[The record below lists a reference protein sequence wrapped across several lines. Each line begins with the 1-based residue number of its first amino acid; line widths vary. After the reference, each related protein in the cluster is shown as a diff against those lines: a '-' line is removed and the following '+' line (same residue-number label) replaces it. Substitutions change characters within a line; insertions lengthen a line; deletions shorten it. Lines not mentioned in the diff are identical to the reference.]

1 MSANRY
7 GQIWHGDHH
16 HINIRFPSAE
26 ARLKFQNEFEAYH
39 ASHDHEGDV
48 PIFKCVTTK
57 DLKLSSGSRS
67 PQDLVK
73 AETDKDYRIT
83 IDGYSWNEIHE
94 YHNPSGWSDYFWYRV
109 PTCCV
114 PPTIVVDREFVD
126 SGTLKRHELSAKFED
141 MPEKDFQSLLE
152 SVQTNDFI
160 DPIVR
165 IYEGHILDG
174 WHRYRA
180 AQELNLIR
188 KLRFQEW
195 DDDADR
201 DGDPRSF
208 VLARNLNRRH
218 LTPAQRAQIVLE
230 FNDWAPRGRP
240 SKNTPNGVLKTK
252 KELAKEA
259 RVGTS
264 TMDRAASIKESGQSE
279 VVIRGDKTPGQLERE
294 AKEKRYAK
302 LCKAINAFNRVWQ
315 KTQLATQVSLSDDFF
330 PAAAEALG
338 FPMNTVEQVYRCQ
351 DSSESEKKMKG
362 FTGLGID
369 SWERYFDAMRT
380 ALIEK
385 PEWVESLESGTHTE
399 DALEHLYQNRQ
410 NFQTAVSDFAQ
421 SGAYLDFAYCRR
433 RIKSLVGL
441 EDSTDEESTDY
452 TQWDLQKIKA
462 QSHLITETVQVI
474 RGYLEEDPKIET
486 HPVAELLSEMQRIS
500 EIHQSA
506 KLDTYTPPFLHQPLS
521 DAVERIEKL
530 WTSDWEAKSD
540 EARLDDLNALEAE
553 LPSLI
558 EAEDT
563 ARETDE
569 KTASSDGVSVAPAK
583 DTVDSLWEQITPA
596 IAAWKSERKGQG
608 IGHASK
614 TMFIS
619 ATKRF
624 HDLPQERETDVD
636 LLQKLLALV
645 TEIQGRMYTFE
656 RYVKMQCDGAS
667 IWRTDEI
674 ADVPASD
681 SEEQTL
687 TESESTPT
695 SEPEKPDWEQK
706 QREHVNRLESLP
718 GEIRQLLPTWQ
729 QAHGIEG
736 TLTLKLLLNARKH
749 IEFGRERGPDPF
761 FREEMEDLLQRMKSN
776 DEGFVKKVRELLR
789 GAEPAQEQSNSV
801 AQYEQTLT
809 LIEKLKDG
817 LKKVHVVDI
826 EEFVDDILHFYNGV
840 GVSDLATRPEETLKN
855 ISDFI
860 EGFVDEPLQAWP
872 EYIRDSH
879 HIPKRELVLVSI
891 GISNNTDDEFE
902 MVEFTDESSDEIR
915 CELNA
920 LPEDLRTALL
930 KLASE
935 QIYAEAVKEFDT
947 DDS

>member
-1 MSANRY
+1 MAANRY

-16 HINIRFPSAE
+16 HINIKFPSNE
-26 ARLKFQNEFEAYH
+26 ARLKFQNEFEAHH
-39 ASHDHEGDV
+39 ASHDHEGDI
-48 PIFKCVTTK
+48 PTFKCVTAK
-57 DLKLSSGSRS
+57 DLKLSTGSRS

-126 SGTLKRHELSAKFED
+126 SGTLQRHELSAVFGD
-141 MPEKDFQSLLE
+141 MPETDFQSLIE
-152 SVQTNDFI
+152 SVQADGFI
-160 DPIVR
+160 DPIIR
-165 IYEGHILDG
+165 IHEGHILDG

-195 DDDADR
+195 DENEPK
-201 DGDPRSF
+201 DGDPKAF

-264 TMDRAASIKESGQSE
+264 TMDRAAAIKESGQSE

-330 PAAAEALG
+330 PAAAEAFG
-338 FPMNTVEQVYRCQ
+338 FPINTVEQVYRCQ
-351 DSSESEKKMKG
+351 DSPESEKKMKG

-385 PEWVESLESGTHTE
+385 PEWVASLESGTHTE
-399 DALEHLYQNRQ
+399 AALEHLYQNRQ
-410 NFQTAVSDFAQ
+410 DFQDAVSDFAQ
-421 SGAYLDFAYCRR
+421 SGSSLNFTYCRR

-441 EDSTDEESTDY
+441 EDATDEGSTDY
-452 TQWDLQKIKA
+452 TQWNLEKIKV
-462 QSHLITETVQVI
+462 QSQIADESVRVI
-474 RGYLEEDPKIET
+474 KGYLNEDPKIEES
-486 HPVAELLSEMQRIS
+486 PVATLLSEMQRIS

-506 KLDTYTPPFLHQPLS
+506 KLDTYTRPFQHQPLS

-530 WTSDWEAKSD
+530 WTADWEAKSD
-540 EARLDDLNALEAE
+540 EERLDDLNELETC
-553 LPSLI
+553 LPGLI

-563 ARETDE
+563 ARADE
-569 KTASSDGVSVAPAK
+569 KATDAK
-583 DTVDSLWEQITPA
+583 KTDAADTLKTLREQITPA
-596 IAAWKSERKGQG
+596 ISAWKSERKGQG
-608 IGHASK
+608 VGHASK
-614 TMFIS
+614 TMFIE

-636 LLQKLLALV
+636 LLEKLLALL
-645 TEIQGRMYTFE
+645 TEVQGRMYTFE

-667 IWRTDEI
+667 LWKTDETEE
-674 ADVPASD
+674 AAP
-681 SEEQTL
+681 EQQTYEQT
-687 TESESTPT
+687 
-695 SEPEKPDWEQK
+695 
-706 QREHVNRLESLP
+706 QREHVNQLESLP
-718 GEIRQLLPTWQ
+718 GEIRSYLPTWQ
-729 QAHGIEG
+729 QAHGIEV
-736 TLTLKLLLNARKH
+736 TLTLKQLLNARKH
-749 IEFGRERGPDPF
+749 SEFGMERGNDPF

-789 GAEPAQEQSNSV
+789 GSEPAQEQSNSV
-801 AQYEQTLT
+801 AQYEHPLT
-809 LIEKLKDG
+809 IIDKLKDG
-817 LKKVHVVDI
+817 LKRETHVVDI

-840 GVSDLATRPEETLKN
+840 GVSELSTSPAETLKN

-860 EGFVDEPLQAWP
+860 EGFIDQPFAQWP
-872 EYIRDSH
+872 EYIRNHRSV
-879 HIPKRELVLVSI
+879 PKRELMLVSI
-891 GISNNTDDEFE
+891 GINNNTDDEFE
-902 MVEFTDESSDEIR
+902 VVEFTDESSDEIR
-915 CELNA
+915 CDLNA

-935 QIYAEAVKEFDT
+935 KIYAEAVKEFNT
-947 DDS
+947 AGEVS

>member
-16 HINIRFPSAE
+16 HINIRFPSNE

-57 DLKLSSGSRS
+57 DLKLSTGSRS
-67 PQDLVK
+67 SQDLVK

-83 IDGYSWNEIHE
+83 LDGYSWNEIHE
-94 YHNPSGWSDYFWYRV
+94 YHNPSGWSDYFWYSV

-351 DSSESEKKMKG
+351 DSPESEKKMKG

-385 PEWVESLESGTHTE
+385 PEWVESLENKTNTE

-441 EDSTDEESTDY
+441 EDSTDEESTDC

-563 ARETDE
+563 ARETDG
-569 KTASSDGVSVAPAK
+569 KTGTSAAGPAPDDLK
-583 DTVDSLWEQITPA
+583 TLWEKVSAEIPK
-596 IAAWKSERKGQG
+596 WKQRYKESGKQESELISR
-608 IGHASK
+608 ASK
-614 TMFIS
+614 SQFIHVL
-619 ATKRF
+619 R
-624 HDLPQERETDVD
+624 EYRETEQGGAATIEELKD
-636 LLQKLLALV
+636 LLQLLKNDSYPIAYRLRRIV
-645 TEIQGRMYTFE
+645 RPEQPEQELSNSEAIH
-656 RYVKMQCDGAS
+656 RYANSVIDA
-667 IWRTDEI
+667 
-674 ADVPASD
+674 
-681 SEEQTL
+681 
-687 TESESTPT
+687 
-695 SEPEKPDWEQK
+695 
-706 QREHVNRLESLP
+706 
-718 GEIRQLLPTWQ
+718 
-729 QAHGIEG
+729 
-736 TLTLKLLLNARKH
+736 
-749 IEFGRERGPDPF
+749 
-761 FREEMEDLLQRMKSN
+761 FRN
-776 DEGFVKKVRELLR
+776 ILR
-789 GAEPAQEQSNSV
+789 G
-801 AQYEQTLT
+801 L
-809 LIEKLKDG
+809 
-817 LKKVHVVDI
+817 HVVDVD
-826 EEFVDDILHFYNGV
+826 EFLDEILHFFQGIDSADMCV
-840 GVSDLATRPEETLKN
+840 ATEAQLKSIVDL
-855 ISDFI
+855 FQ
-860 EGFVDEPLQAWP
+860 PLLTQEVAVWP
-872 EYIRDSH
+872 EFIRNH
-879 HIPKRELVLVSI
+879 RWIPKRELVLVSI

-915 CELNA
+915 CDLNA

>member
-57 DLKLSSGSRS
+57 DLKLSTGSRS

-83 IDGYSWNEIHE
+83 LDGYSWNEIHE

-174 WHRYRA
+174 WHRYRT

-351 DSSESEKKMKG
+351 DSPESEKKMKG

-385 PEWVESLESGTHTE
+385 PEWVESLENKTNTE

-410 NFQTAVSDFAQ
+410 DFQTAVSDFAQ
-421 SGAYLDFAYCRR
+421 SGAYLDFAYCRC

-452 TQWDLQKIKA
+452 TQWNLQKIKA

-530 WTSDWEAKSD
+530 WTSDWEAKSA
-540 EARLDDLNALEAE
+540 EARLDDLNELETC
-553 LPSLI
+553 LPGLI
-558 EAEDT
+558 EVEDT
-563 ARETDE
+563 ARA
-569 KTASSDGVSVAPAK
+569 ASSKKEREVQKLHKQKKQKAKLLWDTRIQVARDYTGDADTDLNLYLTLPDLEKAFAKSNPAYADAFQSAMK
-583 DTVDSLWEQITPA
+583 RTSETMFHIMIGKILESEDVTLEVLETEVRAIQTYMGDVRQWEREDWSPDTNWTPA
-596 IAAWKSERKGQG
+596 DCSE
-608 IGHASK
+608 
-614 TMFIS
+614 
-619 ATKRF
+619 
-624 HDLPQERETDVD
+624 
-636 LLQKLLALV
+636 
-645 TEIQGRMYTFE
+645 
-656 RYVKMQCDGAS
+656 
-667 IWRTDEI
+667 
-674 ADVPASD
+674 
-681 SEEQTL
+681 
-687 TESESTPT
+687 ESESG
-695 SEPEKPDWEQK
+695 
-706 QREHVNRLESLP
+706 NI
-718 GEIRQLLPTWQ
+718 IRWGFRCT
-729 QAHGIEG
+729 
-736 TLTLKLLLNARKH
+736 R
-749 IEFGRERGPDPF
+749 RGY
-761 FREEMEDLLQRMKSN
+761 
-776 DEGFVKKVRELLR
+776 G
-789 GAEPAQEQSNSV
+789 
-801 AQYEQTLT
+801 
-809 LIEKLKDG
+809 
-817 LKKVHVVDI
+817 
-826 EEFVDDILHFYNGV
+826 
-840 GVSDLATRPEETLKN
+840 
-855 ISDFI
+855 
-860 EGFVDEPLQAWP
+860 
-872 EYIRDSH
+872 
-879 HIPKRELVLVSI
+879 
-891 GISNNTDDEFE
+891 
-902 MVEFTDESSDEIR
+902 
-915 CELNA
+915 
-920 LPEDLRTALL
+920 
-930 KLASE
+930 
-935 QIYAEAVKEFDT
+935 
-947 DDS
+947 

>member
-1 MSANRY
+1 MAANRY

-57 DLKLSSGSRS
+57 DLKLSTGSRS

-94 YHNPSGWSDYFWYRV
+94 YHNPSGWSNYFWYRV

-351 DSSESEKKMKG
+351 DSPESEKKMKG

-385 PEWVESLESGTHTE
+385 PEWVESLENKPTRKVRLNTSTRTVKTSKPLFLILHNPGHTW
-399 DALEHLYQNRQ
+399 
-410 NFQTAVSDFAQ
+410 
-421 SGAYLDFAYCRR
+421 
-433 RIKSLVGL
+433 ISLTTGVG
-441 EDSTDEESTDY
+441 S
-452 TQWDLQKIKA
+452 
-462 QSHLITETVQVI
+462 
-474 RGYLEEDPKIET
+474 
-486 HPVAELLSEMQRIS
+486 
-500 EIHQSA
+500 
-506 KLDTYTPPFLHQPLS
+506 
-521 DAVERIEKL
+521 
-530 WTSDWEAKSD
+530 
-540 EARLDDLNALEAE
+540 
-553 LPSLI
+553 
-558 EAEDT
+558 
-563 ARETDE
+563 
-569 KTASSDGVSVAPAK
+569 
-583 DTVDSLWEQITPA
+583 
-596 IAAWKSERKGQG
+596 
-608 IGHASK
+608 
-614 TMFIS
+614 
-619 ATKRF
+619 
-624 HDLPQERETDVD
+624 
-636 LLQKLLALV
+636 
-645 TEIQGRMYTFE
+645 
-656 RYVKMQCDGAS
+656 
-667 IWRTDEI
+667 
-674 ADVPASD
+674 
-681 SEEQTL
+681 
-687 TESESTPT
+687 
-695 SEPEKPDWEQK
+695 
-706 QREHVNRLESLP
+706 NRLS
-718 GEIRQLLPTWQ
+718 G
-729 QAHGIEG
+729 
-736 TLTLKLLLNARKH
+736 
-749 IEFGRERGPDPF
+749 
-761 FREEMEDLLQRMKSN
+761 
-776 DEGFVKKVRELLR
+776 
-789 GAEPAQEQSNSV
+789 
-801 AQYEQTLT
+801 
-809 LIEKLKDG
+809 
-817 LKKVHVVDI
+817 
-826 EEFVDDILHFYNGV
+826 
-840 GVSDLATRPEETLKN
+840 
-855 ISDFI
+855 
-860 EGFVDEPLQAWP
+860 
-872 EYIRDSH
+872 
-879 HIPKRELVLVSI
+879 
-891 GISNNTDDEFE
+891 
-902 MVEFTDESSDEIR
+902 
-915 CELNA
+915 
-920 LPEDLRTALL
+920 
-930 KLASE
+930 
-935 QIYAEAVKEFDT
+935 
-947 DDS
+947 